1 MGCKSSTYSHS
12 WHMNQSV
19 SVHWSASSRVMCC
32 SWLHP
37 QQDTSTVCSLR
48 SSVSNP
54 PKCWSIRS
62 IMFSLFILFI
72 SLFFLSLTE
81 DSLTENPVDCK
92 LYFHFF
98 SLFFVR
104 LSGQIKRSW
113 HGSCQLRGPPT
124 PCGCPPVFSKKT
136 AHALLNSVGRA
147 LFSISP
153 TFLIHFNLSSKAKKN
168 RTQLNPTQN
177 TQVERKKNMVK
188 FLPKE

>member
-19 SVHWSASSRVMCC
+19 SVHSSAASRVMCC

-37 QQDTSTVCSLR
+37 QHDTNTVSWAFNSR

-62 IMFSLFILFI
+62 VCQDCPDGIGWQVIMFSLFILFI

-92 LYFHFF
+92 LYFHLF

-104 LSGQIKRSW
+104 LSSLSQHSW
-113 HGSCQLRGPPT
+113 HVSCQYPHPLRMPPFFQKNWRCVCLSGRVGP
-124 PCGCPPVFSKKT
+124 F
-136 AHALLNSVGRA
+136 
-147 LFSISP
+147 FQSP
-153 TFLIHFNLSSKAKKN
+153 LRF
-168 RTQLNPTQN
+168 
-177 TQVERKKNMVK
+177 
-188 FLPKE
+188 

>member
-1 MGCKSSTYSHS
+1 
-12 WHMNQSV
+12 MNQSV
-19 SVHWSASSRVMCC
+19 SVHWSASSRVMW
-32 SWLHP
+32 SSSLHP
-37 QQDTSTVCSLR
+37 QHDTSTVCSVR

-54 PKCWSIRS
+54 PKCWSILA

-81 DSLTENPVDCK
+81 DSLTENPVDYK

-104 LSGQIKRSW
+104 LSGQIQHSW
-113 HGSCQLRGPPT
+113 HGSCQLAGPP
-124 PCGCPPVFSKKT
+124 PLRMPPVFSKKP
-136 AHALLNSVGRA
+136 AHVLLNSVGGA

-177 TQVERKKNMVK
+177 TQVERWMNMVK
-188 FLPKE
+188 FLPKEHAR

>member
-19 SVHWSASSRVMCC
+19 SVHSSAASRVMCC

-81 DSLTENPVDCK
+81 DSLTENPVDYK

-104 LSGQIKRSW
+104 LSGQIQHSW
-113 HGSCQLRGPPT
+113 HGSCQLAGPPT
-124 PCGCPPVFSKKT
+124 PADAPRFFKKT
-136 AHALLNSVGRA
+136 STCFA
-147 LFSISP
+147 
-153 TFLIHFNLSSKAKKN
+153 
-168 RTQLNPTQN
+168 Q
-177 TQVERKKNMVK
+177 
-188 FLPKE
+188 